1 MQIASLFSSKVCSR
15 KFSFSKACRMLCHI
29 EYMADVLTEGNL
41 EERVAMVDELMRDGK
56 IVLLKDRI
64 AQMKREVVH
73 HGKEPEIN

>member
-1 MQIASLFSSKVCSR
+1 
-15 KFSFSKACRMLCHI
+15 
-29 EYMADVLTEGNL
+29 MADVLTEGNL

>member
-1 MQIASLFSSKVCSR
+1 MTV
-15 KFSFSKACRMLCHI
+15 
-29 EYMADVLTEGNL
+29 GNL

-64 AQMKREVVH
+64 AQMKREVVQ

>member
-1 MQIASLFSSKVCSR
+1 
-15 KFSFSKACRMLCHI
+15 MLCHI